1 MFDQKTLVILL
12 TLLSEPSLSLY
23 ALSVKTKLTIK
34 ELLAQVDSLNHYFQS
49 KQLPELVVTDG
60 YYDLPE
66 MIQQQAQDIIE
77 ELKEE
82 QLYLTQNER
91 IYLIYLYTFCRR
103 DFVSNNHYQD
113 FLRVSKNT
121 SLTDIKTLRELM
133 ERFDLIL
140 TYTRSEGYS
149 IQGQEKDKHRLA
161 LYAISQLLSLPIGF
175 WALHHV
181 LSAWG
186 YTDKFEEVMK
196 RTQEYYLAFQLTPIQ
211 HRLEECLYLLLFIL
225 YRYHRVH
232 KFVSLEHDIFS
243 PSLQSLTDIII
254 QDVSADF
261 SLIRALT
268 GKEKCYL
275 SGILSG
281 CFEGDLEKNDSYFQ
295 ALTKAVIEKM
305 EEISLLNFEQRDKLE
320 EGLKRHLIPA
330 YFRLKY
336 RLFSTNVYTEQIKE
350 NYPDLFDL
358 VQRALQPLEN
368 ELGYPIPDAE
378 ISYFVV
384 HFGGYLHQQPQ
395 TKLPYR
401 AVIICPN
408 GVSSSLIIKEDL
420 KKLFPKIAFSHTTR
434 LEQLKALD
442 EATYDL
448 IFSTVEIESQ
458 KPTYPVSVLMTE
470 EQAQSL
476 TDLVIQDFPDVC
488 GDLIMLE
495 KMMETI
501 KKYSNVTQENAL
513 RSALRNLLL
522 ENKKNRKEVK
532 PLLHELI
539 TEATYQT
546 CSEKLD
552 WKSAI
557 RLAAQPLLT
566 SGQIEPSYPEAMIAK
581 VEEFGPF
588 IDLGKGIAI
597 PHARPEDG
605 VNQVGMSMLVLEHP
619 IYLLDDPKHE
629 IYLLMCIAAI
639 DNETHLKALSHLTT
653 ILREDA
659 NVKNLLASR
668 SYSEIK
674 NIIQQEA

>member
-211 HRLEECLYLLLFIL
+211 HRLEECLYLLIFIL
-225 YRYHRVH
+225 YRYHRVS

-243 PSLQSLTDIII
+243 SSLQSLTDIII
-254 QDVSADF
+254 QDVTADL

-268 GKEKCYL
+268 GNEKCYL

-281 CFEGDLEKNDSYFQ
+281 CIWY
-295 ALTKAVIEKM
+295 
-305 EEISLLNFEQRDKLE
+305 
-320 EGLKRHLIPA
+320 LIWL
-330 YFRLKY
+330 FR
-336 RLFSTNVYTEQIKE
+336 
-350 NYPDLFDL
+350 
-358 VQRALQPLEN
+358 
-368 ELGYPIPDAE
+368 G
-378 ISYFVV
+378 
-384 HFGGYLHQQPQ
+384 
-395 TKLPYR
+395 
-401 AVIICPN
+401 
-408 GVSSSLIIKEDL
+408 
-420 KKLFPKIAFSHTTR
+420 
-434 LEQLKALD
+434 
-442 EATYDL
+442 
-448 IFSTVEIESQ
+448 
-458 KPTYPVSVLMTE
+458 
-470 EQAQSL
+470 
-476 TDLVIQDFPDVC
+476 
-488 GDLIMLE
+488 
-495 KMMETI
+495 
-501 KKYSNVTQENAL
+501 
-513 RSALRNLLL
+513 
-522 ENKKNRKEVK
+522 
-532 PLLHELI
+532 
-539 TEATYQT
+539 
-546 CSEKLD
+546 
-552 WKSAI
+552 
-557 RLAAQPLLT
+557 
-566 SGQIEPSYPEAMIAK
+566 
-581 VEEFGPF
+581 
-588 IDLGKGIAI
+588 
-597 PHARPEDG
+597 
-605 VNQVGMSMLVLEHP
+605 
-619 IYLLDDPKHE
+619 
-629 IYLLMCIAAI
+629 
-639 DNETHLKALSHLTT
+639 
-653 ILREDA
+653 
-659 NVKNLLASR
+659 
-668 SYSEIK
+668 
-674 NIIQQEA
+674 